1 MTEALDDA
9 IKDIVIKHGVLI
21 GKDDPILILHTMN
34 ERLIEE
40 NKKQQQALLAQLKEE
55 IEQISSDWQNDAK
68 DKAEAILNQSLV
80 ASKKLISKMT
90 LEATNENLVA
100 IKTVIVDS
108 VNECRRLNQK
118 ARTAN
123 RFSMIACSC
132 LLVASFLFASF
143 SYFGG

>member
-100 IKTVIVDS
+100 IKAVINDS
-108 VNECRRLNQK
+108 VNECRRLNKQ

-123 RFSMIACSC
+123 RFSKVACLCLFAASL
-132 LLVASFLFASF
+132 LLVSF